1 MRVDDIL
8 GNYSERYF
16 GLGHKQ
22 TTYSEIFDI
31 HEEAG
36 DFIGYVALHQES
48 CWSKKKD
55 VVVTPHL
62 SSLDGIVLAV
72 LMVEKYL
79 EKMAPWLSL
88 ETLFVESFEMKAGAT
103 PIEDLTRIPIKL
115 KRIKQD
121 KETYAATIHILSM
134 KINLSIRQYDLAP
147 VTPQVADN
155 PSYVATHLKSIT
167 HDLTNIDLLS
177 KKYAN
182 CDVVRHCIS
191 NPSYRG
197 ISSRYSASISIFEWL
212 IIVSQ
217 FAQVMAYNFDEI
229 TRCDSDT
236 LWMRTIKAE
245 IKNPLVYTDPT
256 LVIGEIVKSSSLKRG
271 EDEWRILEMQGGTI
285 DEAVIFSGNIA
296 HKIPTHLGGIS

>member
-1 MRVDDIL
+1 MQVDKIL
-8 GNYSERYF
+8 GNYDERYF

-31 HEEAG
+31 HETDG
-36 DFIGYVALHQES
+36 NFIGYVALRQDS
-48 CWSKKKD
+48 CWSKKKNI
-55 VVVTPHL
+55 VATPHL

-88 ETLFVESFEMKAGAT
+88 ETLLVESFEIKAGAT
-103 PIEDLTRIPIKL
+103 PIEDLSRIPVKL
-115 KRIKQD
+115 KKMNQD
-121 KETYAATIHILSM
+121 KETYTATIHILSM
-134 KINLSIRQYDLAP
+134 KINLSLRQYDLDLVVP
-147 VTPQVADN
+147 EN
-155 PSYVATHLKSIT
+155 ESNISYVATHLKSLT

-177 KKYAN
+177 EKYAN
-182 CDVVRHCIS
+182 CDIVRECIS
-191 NPSYRG
+191 KPSYSG
-197 ISSRYSASISIFEWL
+197 VSSCYSASVSIFEWL

-217 FAQVMAYNFDEI
+217 LAQVMAYNFDKI

-245 IKNPLVYTDPT
+245 IKKPLPYTKPL
-256 LVIGEIVKSSSLKRG
+256 LVIGEIVKSTSLKRG

-285 DEAVIFSGNIA
+285 GEDVIFSGNIA
-296 HKIPTHLGGIS
+296 HKIPTHLGDIS

>member
-1 MRVDDIL
+1 MLVDKIL
-8 GNYSERYF
+8 GNYNERYF

-31 HEEAG
+31 HEAAG
-36 DFIGYVALHQES
+36 DFIGYVALHQDS

-55 VVVTPHL
+55 VVGTPHL

-88 ETLFVESFEMKAGAT
+88 ETLFIESFEIKAGAT
-103 PIEDLTRIPIKL
+103 PIEDLNHIPVKL
-115 KRIKQD
+115 KKMKQD
-121 KETYAATIHILSM
+121 KATYSATIHILSM
-134 KINLSIRQYDLAP
+134 KINLSLRQYDLAP
-147 VTPQVADN
+147 VTPQTGAKT
-155 PSYVATHLKSIT
+155 SYIATHLKSIT

-177 KKYAN
+177 EKYAN
-182 CDVVRHCIS
+182 CDVVRQCIS
-191 NPSYRG
+191 SPSYSG

-217 FAQVMAYNFDEI
+217 FAQVMAYNFDKL

-245 IKNPLVYTDPT
+245 IKKPLPYIEPT

-285 DEAVIFSGNIA
+285 DEDVIFSGNIA
-296 HKIPTHLGGIS
+296 HKIPNHLGGIS

>member
-1 MRVDDIL
+1 MLVDKIL
-8 GNYSERYF
+8 GNYNERYF

-22 TTYSEIFDI
+22 TTYSEIFDL

-36 DFIGYVALHQES
+36 DFIGYVALHQDS

-88 ETLFVESFEMKAGAT
+88 DSLLVESFEIKAGAT
-103 PIEDLTRIPIKL
+103 PIEDLNRIPVKL
-115 KRIKQD
+115 KKMYQD
-121 KETYAATIHILSM
+121 KETYAATIHILNM
-134 KINLSIRQYDLAP
+134 KINLSLRRYDLDLVAP
-147 VTPQVADN
+147 ETESDI
-155 PSYVATHLKSIT
+155 SYVATHLKSMT

-177 KKYAN
+177 EKYAN
-182 CDVVRHCIS
+182 CDVVRQCIS
-191 NPSYRG
+191 KPIYSG

-217 FAQVMAYNFDEI
+217 FAQVMAYNFDKI

-245 IKNPLVYTDPT
+245 IKGLCLT
-256 LVIGEIVKSSSLKRG
+256 LNLP
-271 EDEWRILEMQGGTI
+271 W
-285 DEAVIFSGNIA
+285 
-296 HKIPTHLGGIS
+296 